1 MEQAVKAEAPAVE
14 NKVEGLSGA
23 VRQEV
28 VMEVA
33 GTVAGTV
40 AAKAVAAE

>member
-1 MEQAVKAEAPAVE
+1 MKAEAPAVE